1 MISRQLQIV
10 YQVFGKKQREDGCA
24 RVKMTII
31 ISNLT
36 SAIEDTTPLLI
47 FNLYPVNLIITIL
60 RNTDDDLR
68 ERVETFVFVI
78 IVTTAVKLPT
88 L

>member
-1 MISRQLQIV
+1 
-10 YQVFGKKQREDGCA
+10 
-24 RVKMTII
+24 MTII

-36 SAIEDTTPLLI
+36 SAVEDTTPLLI
-47 FNLYPVNLIITIL
+47 CNLYPVNLIITIL

-78 IVTTAVKLPT
+78 IVTTAVRLST